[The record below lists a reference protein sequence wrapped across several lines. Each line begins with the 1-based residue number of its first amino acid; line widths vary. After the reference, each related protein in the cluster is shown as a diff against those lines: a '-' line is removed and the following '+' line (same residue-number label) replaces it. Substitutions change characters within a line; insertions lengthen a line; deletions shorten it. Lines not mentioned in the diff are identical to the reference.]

1 MLKGRRN
8 INFLTLTARIVS
20 AYVQNNHIP
29 LAGLLDLVGG
39 VDASLKKL
47 EMAAAPAVQHVHNER
62 ARRTIY
68 NDYIICLEDG
78 QKFKTLKRHL
88 AARYNLTPDGY
99 RQKWGLADDYP
110 MVAPRYAL
118 RRSELARKSR
128 LGARRMPGKR
138 RKTTRHD

>member
-1 MLKGRRN
+1 MSKGRRN
-8 INFLTLTARIVS
+8 IDFLTLTARIVS

-29 LAGLLDLVGG
+29 LTGLVDLVGG

-128 LGARRMPGKR
+128 LGARSMPGKR
-138 RKTTRHD
+138 RKITGHD